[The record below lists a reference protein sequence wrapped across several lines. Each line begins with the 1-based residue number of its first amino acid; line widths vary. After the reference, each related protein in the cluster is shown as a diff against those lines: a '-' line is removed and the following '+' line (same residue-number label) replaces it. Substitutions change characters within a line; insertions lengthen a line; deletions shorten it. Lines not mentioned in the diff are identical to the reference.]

1 MVRAQRL
8 KGDVLGHDQLVV
20 TLVVGKGG
28 RVEGPR
34 GQQLGVGLS
43 DAPRRLAQVLG
54 TEHGEQVGGGPP
66 GGGQGRPPPVRR
78 RTPLLPASPE
88 ERLGRLGRPVD
99 RMLHRRFAWSASPS
113 LSRSLSSVTAP
124 AASLA
129 RPLASSTFW
138 SVICVLSK
146 AAGASRVRRERLRL
160 ILGLGRASRGQT
172 LPTEASAGA
181 HRGRGPGRSATPVP
195 SSSAPAAPTIGSSCS
210 KSRPCGAISAA
221 MMIRCSVAT
230 AWALRRAR
238 SRFRSPRSRRRMTR
252 SSRRAARGSS
262 SSPARRRLSTT
273 TSSIQRSRAARSASQ
288 SASRPERGHRA
299 VEPRP
304 PADWWSGPHQTSTP
318 RRPPRCW

>member
-78 RTPLLPASPE
+78 SNAATSCFARRATWPSRPPCRAHASPTIWPARPCPLL
-88 ERLGRLGRPVD
+88 
-99 RMLHRRFAWSASPS
+99 
-113 LSRSLSSVTAP
+113 RSLSSVTAA